1 MPILS
6 DKGHVLVVDDE
17 ETIVTVIRDVL
28 TQAGYSTL
36 SALSAEEALEVYSV
50 NPVDVVLTDIRMGGM
65 DGFELMRHL
74 KLLDKD
80 LNIIVMTGFDSYE
93 TVLQALQSGAYDY
106 MQKPLDNH
114 AELVATIDRACSN
127 ARLVK
132 ENAKLI
138 KELAGSHAKLSEANR
153 SLVEANHKLKK
164 MASTDSL
171 TLLFNRRYFDQVIS
185 RELAR
190 RNRYK
195 LALSMVM
202 LDIDNFKEIN
212 DSYGH
217 EAGDEALK
225 KVAEVISESARTSDI
240 VARYG
245 GEEFGIV
252 LPQTEPVNAVIF
264 AERTRSAIENTDFHL
279 RGGEKINLTVSL
291 GIAGASPKCIAI
303 DPKSLIAAAD
313 RALYKAKTSG
323 RNRYVTAPP
332 FASDETAGDE
342 DEDIL
347 AA

>member
-6 DKGHVLVVDDE
+6 DKGHILVVDDE
-17 ETIVTVIRDVL
+17 EAIVTIVRDVL
-28 TQAGYSTL
+28 TRAGYNTL
-36 SALSAEEALEVYSV
+36 AALSAEEALDVYSL
-50 NPVDVVLTDIRMGGM
+50 NPVDVVLTDVRMGGM

-80 LNIIVMTGFDSYE
+80 LNIIVMTGYDSYD

-114 AELVATIDRACSN
+114 TELLATIDRACSN

-153 SLVEANHKLKK
+153 SLVEVNHRLKK

-171 TLLFNRRYFDQVIS
+171 TLLYNRRYFDQVVK
-185 RELAR
+185 RELSR
-190 RNRYK
+190 RNRYN

-212 DSYGH
+212 DTYGH
-217 EAGDEALK
+217 EAGDDALK
-225 KVAEVISESARTSDI
+225 KVAEVISNSARTSDI

-245 GEEFGIV
+245 GEEFGVV
-252 LPQTEPVNAVIF
+252 LPQTEPVNALIF
-264 AERTRSAIENTDFHL
+264 AERTRAAIESESFYVTN
-279 RGGEKINLTVSL
+279 EEQIKLTVSL
-291 GIAGASPKCIAI
+291 GVAGANPGTIAI
-303 DPKSLIAAAD
+303 DPKSLITAAD
-313 RALYKAKTSG
+313 KALYAAKNEG
-323 RNRYVTAPP
+323 RNRYVCAPP
-332 FASDETAGDE
+332 FGSDEE
-342 DEDIL
+342 DHFK